1 MQRPSA
7 TSMQYCVPL
16 VIVNH
21 CDVDGGMGCGGGGEG
36 IGGGGGNGSG
46 AEGGAVVAAHTVK
59 ARRTTEPSACHL
71 IVAPVSI

>member
-1 MQRPSA
+1 
-7 TSMQYCVPL
+7 MQYCVPL

-46 AEGGAVVAAHTVK
+46 AEGGAVVAAH
-59 ARRTTEPSACHL
+59 AHDDGAHRSEHMHAWAERL
-71 IVAPVSI
+71 Q